1 MITHSIDIKRI
12 KLSKWL
18 WRNSRLNDPLR
29 KYNRFQLKKKVK
41 VFYCIIEW
49 KNWVINICIFLLLPN
64 CQLSPPVTLHCKTSL
79 IKLLPSLCH
88 IRPSPQLLNKHGQVF
103 CNFKF
108 LINSHKYKNQDK
120 CAYWTKHLPKFNATS
135 LIPLQPSKWVTLNGK
150 IIIIK

>member
-29 KYNRFQLKKKVK
+29 NNRFQLKKKVK

-79 IKLLPSLCH
+79 IELLPSLCH
-88 IRPSPQLLNKHGQVF
+88 ICPSPQLLNKHGQVF
-103 CNFKF
+103 AISNSWSVP
-108 LINSHKYKNQDK
+108 INTE
-120 CAYWTKHLPKFNATS
+120 TKTNVHIEQNTCQHFMRQA
-135 LIPLQPSKWVTLNGK
+135 
-150 IIIIK
+150 